1 MSDCCQTGASGLHI
15 FLEEDLGLDADQV
28 KRLKE
33 RLRLLFPDA
42 RDTDTS
48 FLPNLTPGKLK
59 HAYMQQ
65 ASKCHP
71 KIVEGLSK
79 NYRKA
84 RQKRYRQLF
93 QDYKLLL
100 PQIRS
105 IHRKVQRI
113 ALQNGWDCIA
123 GNASGKQIIAVGGAK
138 GGVGKSALSA
148 NLAVGLALMG
158 YRVVLA
164 DLDLGGADVHLYVG
178 VKSLKRNWN
187 DFIDKKVDTIEQIQT
202 PTAFKGLTV
211 LGGNASRL
219 GNANL
224 GYNQKLKIMR
234 HLRTLESDFIIMDL
248 GGDTS
253 YNVLDFFLLADR
265 KIVVTGTEPA
275 SILDTYSFIKVAFH
289 RFLDRFFAKYE
300 SLQHMRLQLRK
311 GLSFKAG
318 EVTLDSIFEQVRAQ
332 NLTAYVDLKEQLEKY
347 QVSLIVNMV
356 ESRKDL
362 SYAKSMIQLIKD
374 TCALDLEMLGT
385 ILFDT
390 AVRRAARRFTPFVVE
405 DPRSKSSRA
414 LHQVLSCIVLGQP
427 KSVHAELFKK
437 TRHIRNE
444 IKNSIDQD
452 DMQLDE
458 QTSRQIQPVSEPV
471 PKPITR
477 FQKIL
482 GAIVT

>member
-1 MSDCCQTGASGLHI
+1 MHI
-15 FLEEDLGLDADQV
+15 CLEEDLGLDSDQV
-28 KRLKE
+28 KLLKE

-42 RDTDTS
+42 PDTGTS
-48 FLPNLTPGKLK
+48 FLSNLTPDKLK
-59 HAYMQQ
+59 HAFMQQ
-65 ASKCHP
+65 AAKCHP

-79 NYRKA
+79 SYQKA
-84 RQKRYRQLF
+84 RQKRYRQLS

-113 ALQNGWDCIA
+113 ALQNGWDRIA
-123 GNASGKQIIAVGGAK
+123 GDAFGKQIIAVGGAK

-148 NLAVGLALMG
+148 NLAVGLTLMG

-187 DFIDKKVDTIEQIQT
+187 DFLEKKVDTIDQIQT

-224 GYNQKLKIMR
+224 GYQQKLKIMR

-253 YNVLDFFLLADR
+253 YNVLDFFLLADQ

-300 SLQHMRLQLRK
+300 SLRHMSDQIRK

-318 EVTLDSIFEQVRAQ
+318 GVTLDSIFEQVRTQ
-332 NLTAYVDLKEQLEKY
+332 DLTAYADLTEQFEKY

-362 SYAKSMIQLIKD
+362 SYAKSMIQLVKD
-374 TCALDLEMLGT
+374 TCALDLGMLGT
-385 ILFDT
+385 IPFDT
-390 AVRRAARRFTPFVVE
+390 AVRKAARRFTPFVVE
-405 DPRSKSSRA
+405 DPRSKSSQA
-414 LHQVLSCIVLGQP
+414 LHRVLSGILLLREP
-427 KSVHAELFKK
+427 KSIRAELLKK
-437 TRHIRNE
+437 SGRIRGE
-444 IKNSIDQD
+444 IKNRIDKD
-452 DMQLDE
+452 DLQLDE
-458 QTSRQIQPVSEPV
+458 QPSRKIQTASGPL
-471 PKPITR
+471 PKPRTR

-482 GAIVT
+482 GSMAT